1 MADLLPSLALAG
13 LLWAAIVPMLSYRA
27 SSGLA
32 TGERLRLALVLAGKT
47 LLWLGGI
54 WAVAVSA
61 LLAGGRAGMVVAL
74 MALMFLVFGVFA
86 FVRLRAGAG
95 NRLAHG
101 AAEPGAPLK
110 LAAKGGRP
118 SGSVDAQGPD

>member
-27 SSGLA
+27 TSGLA

-47 LLWLGGI
+47 LIWLGGI
-54 WAVAVSA
+54 WAVAASA
-61 LLAGGRAGMVVAL
+61 LLAGGRAGMLVAL

-95 NRLAHG
+95 NRSLMGQPNQA
-101 AAEPGAPLK
+101 
-110 LAAKGGRP
+110 RR
-118 SGSVDAQGPD
+118 